1 MLIIASI
8 QTLKRGNKKCGK
20 DEVFWFFRD
29 SVDDV
34 TKETFDKLLEL
45 LIQNQSFR
53 LSIVRNRECLLLPKE
68 NQKLIQNDE
77 NEEKLVL
84 MEYIGNLRLQMLG
97 EFRNMG
103 SSFLT
108 EVKNFKNEFLQS
120 CVEHSPREQVNE
132 NIREVYKPTSRANI
146 ISKGTT

>member
-20 DEVFWFFRD
+20 DEVFWLFRD

-34 TKETFDKLLEL
+34 TKETFDKILEL

-53 LSIVRNRECLLLPKE
+53 LSIVRNRECLSLPKE

-77 NEEKLVL
+77 NQEKPVL
-84 MEYIGNLRLQMLG
+84 MEDIGNLRLQTLE
-97 EFRNMG
+97 EFRNMK
-103 SSFLT
+103 SSFF
-108 EVKNFKNEFLQS
+108 NRS
-120 CVEHSPREQVNE
+120 
-132 NIREVYKPTSRANI
+132 
-146 ISKGTT
+146 